1 MATTASLDDE
11 EEELI
16 AQGRSIFDVFA
27 TEGEARRTRARPLKQ
42 MRTIDRLRLKRDI
55 KTGRL
60 VGEGQALIRAP
71 PEHILAY
78 LSDTTGK
85 HFQSRLNRNIYVR
98 YETREVKNDHHA
110 VLLIEMKTE
119 PFRNRLLLVSVIWK
133 KLSDDSRSYVWV
145 VMSIDS
151 HPSVSAH
158 EEHHCVRAHV
168 ARCVIITDI
177 GDGSSRLQYAMTSDL
192 RGHFPE
198 CTPRPHAGCAR
209 AAISSTRRRLP
220 LLLATPSAPE
230 HAIRFD
236 CVRSTEVVLQGSY
249 RTMSSRKTCGTNEPA
264 LIADIVGQRT
274 THGMQDGT
282 CDAASKVI
290 GRSADGLQVA
300 RRPADLLRADA
311 RPR

>member
-1 MATTASLDDE
+1 MIPIAPMAGEYRRGAGVSKIERKSRWIADGAHDHARREQLVQSMATTASLDDE

-16 AQGRSIFDVFA
+16 KAGRSIFDVFA

-42 MRTIDRLRLKRDI
+42 MPTIDRLRLKRDI

-133 KLSDDSRSYVWV
+133 KLSDDPRR
-145 VMSIDS
+145 M
-151 HPSVSAH
+151 
-158 EEHHCVRAHV
+158 C
-168 ARCVIITDI
+168 
-177 GDGSSRLQYAMTSDL
+177 GS
-192 RGHFPE
+192 
-198 CTPRPHAGCAR
+198 
-209 AAISSTRRRLP
+209 
-220 LLLATPSAPE
+220 
-230 HAIRFD
+230 
-236 CVRSTEVVLQGSY
+236 
-249 RTMSSRKTCGTNEPA
+249 
-264 LIADIVGQRT
+264 
-274 THGMQDGT
+274 
-282 CDAASKVI
+282 
-290 GRSADGLQVA
+290 
-300 RRPADLLRADA
+300 
-311 RPR
+311 